1 MLFPT
6 TVKATKRTIK
16 LSPRACLDPK
26 RWFWPLPAYE
36 DVQPRIV
43 GRSNDSRLAVD
54 IGYGDALP
62 RTHLVPVYAVQDG
75 VIQLARKTDSGFAL
89 VVEHQREWSTYYSH
103 LARMSCSPTWD
114 ESRPK
119 VRVCAGSL
127 LGFTN
132 ANAPIRFELWKW
144 TDDAG
149 FVATAPEAQLV
160 RWTVLHERDP
170 NPVGASNITTTKSA
184 A

>member
-16 LSPRACLDPK
+16 LRPRACLDPK
-26 RWFWPLPAYE
+26 RWVWPLPAYE

-62 RTHLVPVYAVQDG
+62 RTQLVPVYAVQDG

-89 VVEHQREWSTYYSH
+89 VVEHQREWSTYYAR

-114 ESRPK
+114 QSRPK

-127 LGFTN
+127 LGF
-132 ANAPIRFELWKW
+132 ASSDAPIRFELCKW
-144 TDDAG
+144 TEDTG
-149 FVATAPEAQLV
+149 FVATPPQTHLATWA
-160 RWTVLHERDP
+160 VLYELDP
-170 NPVGASNITTTKSA
+170 NPVVASNTMKPA